1 MPPQE
6 EAPAPGRARGPE
18 GCSEG
23 ALPETQHNTFA
34 APAQYTRLPHS
45 IIDSPAARRLS
56 GNAFA
61 LLVEFVRV
69 WCRATRNGTRKVNS
83 VPFCHAGYP
92 RQCSRRAFD
101 KARRELEAAA
111 FIECVSR
118 RWGKYRWAEAEL
130 WRTPSAPSTP
140 ARGLCT
146 KGTNVC
152 AQKAHLQYK
161 EKTNK
166 PPTPS
171 YSPAPG
177 HARGKRNGGVVVGV
191 SFNAVRTDK

>member
-1 MPPQE
+1 MPPKE

-18 GCSEG
+18 GCSI
-23 ALPETQHNTFA
+23 TQHSTFA

-56 GNAFA
+56 GNGFA
-61 LLVEFVRV
+61 VLVEFVRV

-101 KARRELEAAA
+101 RARRELEAAA

-152 AQKAHLQYK
+152 AEKAHLQYK

-166 PPTPS
+166 PPTPLLP
-171 YSPAPG
+171 PAPG
-177 HARGKRNGGVVVGV
+177 HARGKRNGGGGGR
-191 SFNAVRTDK
+191 SFFNAVRTDK